1 MATKYFVLVPGNDL
15 GQTVLRSPHNAH
27 SGQLH
32 PSLQPTGNL
41 QDDYEEGGS
50 SDSPTFSP
58 AQRQHTTMA
67 GRFSSQ
73 MRSRMCISMGT
84 DLDQLLQEE
93 ARAGGGTEAARLNR
107 LHLLSSSLSLGR
119 HLSSSSLS
127 SCQSLGDLVEA
138 TEGKGGRRSLPA
150 VSSSSMANH
159 ESSKQV
165 GYLSHDNGE
174 N

>member
-1 MATKYFVLVPGNDL
+1 
-15 GQTVLRSPHNAH
+15 
-27 SGQLH
+27 
-32 PSLQPTGNL
+32 
-41 QDDYEEGGS
+41 
-50 SDSPTFSP
+50 
-58 AQRQHTTMA
+58 
-67 GRFSSQ
+67 
-73 MRSRMCISMGT
+73 MCISMGT

-138 TEGKGGRRSLPA
+138 TEGKGGRKSLPA
-150 VSSSSMANH
+150 TSSSSSMANH

>member
-1 MATKYFVLVPGNDL
+1 MYLVEMPNPL
-15 GQTVLRSPHNAH
+15 
-27 SGQLH
+27 
-32 PSLQPTGNL
+32 LQPTGNL
-41 QDDYEEGGS
+41 QDDPEEAES

-58 AQRQHTTMA
+58 AQRKHPSVA
-67 GRFSSQ
+67 RRFNSQ
-73 MRSRMCISMGT
+73 LRSRMCISMGT

-150 VSSSSMANH
+150 TSSSSMANH
-159 ESSKQV
+159 EESSKQV
-165 GYLSHDNGE
+165 G
-174 N
+174 

>member
-1 MATKYFVLVPGNDL
+1 
-15 GQTVLRSPHNAH
+15 
-27 SGQLH
+27 
-32 PSLQPTGNL
+32 
-41 QDDYEEGGS
+41 
-50 SDSPTFSP
+50 
-58 AQRQHTTMA
+58 
-67 GRFSSQ
+67 
-73 MRSRMCISMGT
+73 MCISMGA

-150 VSSSSMANH
+150 TSSSSMANH
-159 ESSKQV
+159 EESSKQV
-165 GYLSHDNGE
+165 GYLSHVNG
-174 N
+174 